1 MRDAASLR
9 ARVFGLQRRA
19 VLGLSVKLGKLVEE
33 GEQRRTK
40 ETIHALVIGRDMLY
54 HSTSFF
60 FAGIILVIIT
70 PCSHRSE

>member
-33 GEQRRTK
+33 GEPRRTK
-40 ETIHALVIGRDMLY
+40 ETIRALVIGRD
-54 HSTSFF
+54 
-60 FAGIILVIIT
+60 
-70 PCSHRSE
+70 